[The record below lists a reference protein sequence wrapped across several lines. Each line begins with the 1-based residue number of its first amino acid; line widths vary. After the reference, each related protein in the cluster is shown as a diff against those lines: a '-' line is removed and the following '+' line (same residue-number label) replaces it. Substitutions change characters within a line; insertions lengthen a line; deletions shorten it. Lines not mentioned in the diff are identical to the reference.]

1 MKHVLGLLLV
11 LGLTGCGTHIA
22 DDITGPRARALQAL
36 VDALPAHYNGGK
48 ALVVLNPLGKGQ
60 DEVAALETAT
70 LAALD
75 NALKG
80 KVALLTDKPDLKPGA
95 AADPSRCAIPPGSTA
110 PISFLMEPDAFTRL
124 AAEHPN
130 ATLIISLVGY
140 PAGGLVHAHPPALLL
155 FPDVRAFGN
164 KAAMEAGFKDGHLL
178 ALVQPGGAEGPQVYT
193 SANAGQLT
201 WPK

>member
-11 LGLTGCGTHIA
+11 LGLTGCGARIA
-22 DDITGPRARALQAL
+22 DEVTGPRARAMQAL
-36 VDALPAHYNGGK
+36 ADALPAPYNGGK

-60 DEVAALETAT
+60 DEVAALESAT

-75 NALKG
+75 IALKG
-80 KVALLTDKPDLKPGA
+80 KVALITDTPALKSGA
-95 AADPSRCAIPPGSTA
+95 AENPSRFAIPPDSTA

-124 AAEHPN
+124 AAKHPN

-140 PAGGLVHAHPPALLL
+140 PAGGLAQAHPPALLL
-155 FPDVRAFGN
+155 FPDLRAFGN
-164 KAAMEAGFKDGHLL
+164 KTAMETGFRDGHLL
-178 ALVQPGGAEGPQVYT
+178 ALVQPGSAEGPQVYT
-193 SANAGQLT
+193 GANAGQLA